1 MMTLRPELGP
11 RSIHCVL
18 SAFALLKVYRSHR
31 LDLDHP
37 GGTAAQLQAYLSEP
51 ARPLKALLNRKK
63 VQQGEGG
70 RFHYVSR
77 PYSLL
82 MFRIQPEVIF
92 RARWIDASLQI
103 EFEDCTIRGL
113 GKLDSLVLFYCHA
126 KILPGERSLVA
137 EANLSLELKSESAT
151 VWIPRGVLQAMG
163 EKALQLIIE
172 RLEKRCRTG
181 LLRGAKGWILECA

>member
-1 MMTLRPELGP
+1 MV
-11 RSIHCVL
+11 H
-18 SAFALLKVYRSHR
+18 RSHR
-31 LDLDHP
+31 LDLP

-63 VQQGEGG
+63 VQQAEGG
-70 RFHYVSR
+70 RFYYVSR

-103 EFEDCTIRGL
+103 EFEDCTVRGL
-113 GKLDSLVLFYCHA
+113 GKLDSLVSFRCSA
-126 KILPGERSLVA
+126 KIFPSESSLVA
-137 EANLSLELKSESAT
+137 EANLSLELKSESAE
-151 VWIPRGVLQAMG
+151 VWIPRSVLQSMG

-172 RLEKRCRTG
+172 RLEKRCQTG
-181 LLRGAKGWILECA
+181 LLKGARGWILKYA

>member
-1 MMTLRPELGP
+1 
-11 RSIHCVL
+11 
-18 SAFALLKVYRSHR
+18 
-31 LDLDHP
+31 
-37 GGTAAQLQAYLSEP
+37 
-51 ARPLKALLNRKK
+51 
-63 VQQGEGG
+63 
-70 RFHYVSR
+70 
-77 PYSLL
+77 

-92 RARWIDASLQI
+92 RSCWTDAHLQI

-113 GKLDSLVLFYCHA
+113 GKLDSLVLFCCCA

-151 VWIPRGVLQAMG
+151 VWIPRGVLQSMG

-181 LLRGAKGWILECA
+181 LLRGARGWILKYA

>member
-1 MMTLRPELGP
+1 
-11 RSIHCVL
+11 
-18 SAFALLKVYRSHR
+18 
-31 LDLDHP
+31 
-37 GGTAAQLQAYLSEP
+37 
-51 ARPLKALLNRKK
+51 
-63 VQQGEGG
+63 
-70 RFHYVSR
+70 
-77 PYSLL
+77 

-151 VWIPRGVLQAMG
+151 VWIPRGVLQSMG

-181 LLRGAKGWILECA
+181 LLRGARGWILKNA

>member
-1 MMTLRPELGP
+1 M
-11 RSIHCVL
+11 
-18 SAFALLKVYRSHR
+18 KVYRSHR
-31 LDLDHP
+31 LELDLP

-63 VQQGEGG
+63 VQQPEGG
-70 RFHYVSR
+70 RFYYVSR

-113 GKLDSLVLFYCHA
+113 GKLDSLVLFCCSA
-126 KILPGERSLVA
+126 KVFPREKSLVA
-137 EANLSLELKSESAT
+137 EANLSLELKSESAA
-151 VWIPRGVLQAMG
+151 VWIPRSVLQSMG

-181 LLRGAKGWILECA
+181 LLKGARGWILKYA